1 MVGCLISYTRISGL
15 TSILYFLS
23 RKERIE
29 VKAFVPLGLGTEV
42 VLSGRFFLDPVVVV
56 AFISTWKS
64 FALLLLRCFWG
75 VVGGGGCGDSVVIS
89 TTGYAS
95 ETSSD

>member
-42 VLSGRFFLDPVVVV
+42 VLSGRFFLGGFVVV
-56 AFISTWKS
+56 AFISIWNL

-75 VVGGGGCGDSVVIS
+75 VVGLSWCMDGRNVF
-89 TTGYAS
+89 
-95 ETSSD
+95 EWPKPQF